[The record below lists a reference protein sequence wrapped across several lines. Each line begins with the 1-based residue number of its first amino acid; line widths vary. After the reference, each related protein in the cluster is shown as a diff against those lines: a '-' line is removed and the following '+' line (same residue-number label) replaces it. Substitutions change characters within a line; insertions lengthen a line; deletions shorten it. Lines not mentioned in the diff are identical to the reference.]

1 MSAYTTLATRI
12 VSAEHLALA
21 LRDLGFAEVEVHQSP
36 QTLHGWMGDARAQ
49 RAEVIVRREHI
60 GDASNDLGFARGQ
73 DGTFVAIVSEYDRD
87 HGDFDRGWLEKLTQ
101 RYAYHVARERLE
113 AQGFDLVEER
123 VDDQETIRM
132 VLRRSA

>member
-1 MSAYTTLATRI
+1 VSAYTTFATRL
-12 VSAEHLALA
+12 VSAAHLAAA
-21 LRDLGFAEVEVHQSP
+21 LRDLGFAEAEVHDLP
-36 QTLHGWMGDARAQ
+36 QTLVGWLGDGRAQ

-60 GDASNDLGFARGQ
+60 GESSNDIGFARGA
-73 DGTFVAIVSEYDRD
+73 DGCFVALISEFDRD
-87 HGDFDRGWLEKLTQ
+87 EFGLGPAWLERLTQ

-123 VDDQETIRM
+123 VDEEDTIRM

>member
-1 MSAYTTLATRI
+1 MSAYTTFATRL
-12 VSAEHLALA
+12 VSAEHLATA
-21 LRDLGFAEVEVHQSP
+21 LGDLGFAAGEIHRTP

-49 RAEVIVRREHI
+49 RAEVIVRREHL
-60 GDASNDLGFARGQ
+60 GESSNDLGFARAS
-73 DGTFVAIVSEYDRD
+73 DGSFVAIVSEYDRD
-87 HGDFDRGWLEKLTQ
+87 QCGFDARWMERLTQ

-123 VDDQETIRM
+123 VDDADTIRM